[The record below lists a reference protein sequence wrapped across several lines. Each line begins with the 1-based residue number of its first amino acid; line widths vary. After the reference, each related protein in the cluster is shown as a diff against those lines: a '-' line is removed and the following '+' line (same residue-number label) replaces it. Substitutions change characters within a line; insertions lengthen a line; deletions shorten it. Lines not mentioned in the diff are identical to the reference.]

1 MGRWLV
7 GLRQHSANRLTEVS
21 CSMAM
26 IHLRYGFGTTLTRQ
40 ARLNLVIV
48 RMDEATITQ
57 ELILDQRVLLVI
69 PDFVQM

>member
-1 MGRWLV
+1 
-7 GLRQHSANRLTEVS
+7 
-21 CSMAM
+21 MAM